1 MNQFNLIR
9 PFLDGYTFSTILK
22 PVHRHQQILLDC
34 ARGLTDAPRPQ
45 SSHWHIFGLQAL
57 CGGGWGGR
65 VLEYQS
71 GIMLTWVDVGKGVTF
86 LWARKHRLFLPFS
99 SFLSMIG
106 YPDCHH

>member
-1 MNQFNLIR
+1 MWGR
-9 PFLDGYTFSTILK
+9 
-22 PVHRHQQILLDC
+22 
-34 ARGLTDAPRPQ
+34 RG
-45 SSHWHIFGLQAL
+45 
-57 CGGGWGGR
+57 GGR

-106 YPDCHH
+106 YPDCHQMLKGFLAHVVAIRVPHHVVHGNHRPASPTWPLQV